1 MTESAI
7 ETLNR
12 ARASLVRERDTLAR
26 RIASMDL
33 APVTMAEDLT
43 RILIAIETLD
53 RALTAEGQ
61 PYMPPMSAD

>member
-26 RIASMDL
+26 RIAGMDL

-43 RILIAIETLD
+43 RILVAIETLD
-53 RALTAEGQ
+53 RALNAEGQ

>member
-1 MTESAI
+1 MTETAI

-12 ARASLVRERDTLAR
+12 ARASLVRERDALAR
-26 RIASMDL
+26 RIAGMDL

-43 RILIAIETLD
+43 RILVAIETLD

-61 PYMPPMSAD
+61 PYMPPMNTD